1 MKIDGLL
8 KNEKKTWKLSD
19 NISFKTQKRNDVT
32 KSSTTTFFADN
43 VYSRAVSSSRNK
55 NLNIGFSGSNSYKP
69 SRNFSLEFTPRVSYT
84 HYNNRSVGMS
94 ADFNHQLS
102 ERYLGEALDSLFG
115 NGAAT
120 EYRNIMISSLR
131 NNYYAKGDE
140 FSSQGNLVGNII
152 LPDFQTD
159 TIMAV

>member
-1 MKIDGLL
+1 
-8 KNEKKTWKLSD
+8 
-19 NISFKTQKRNDVT
+19 
-32 KSSTTTFFADN
+32 
-43 VYSRAVSSSRNK
+43 
-55 NLNIGFSGSNSYKP
+55 
-69 SRNFSLEFTPRVSYT
+69 
-84 HYNNRSVGMS
+84 MS

>member
-1 MKIDGLL
+1 
-8 KNEKKTWKLSD
+8 
-19 NISFKTQKRNDVT
+19 
-32 KSSTTTFFADN
+32 
-43 VYSRAVSSSRNK
+43 
-55 NLNIGFSGSNSYKP
+55 
-69 SRNFSLEFTPRVSYT
+69 
-84 HYNNRSVGMS
+84 MS

-140 FSSQGNLVGNII
+140 FSIGQGMYGI
-152 LPDFQTD
+152 
-159 TIMAV
+159 